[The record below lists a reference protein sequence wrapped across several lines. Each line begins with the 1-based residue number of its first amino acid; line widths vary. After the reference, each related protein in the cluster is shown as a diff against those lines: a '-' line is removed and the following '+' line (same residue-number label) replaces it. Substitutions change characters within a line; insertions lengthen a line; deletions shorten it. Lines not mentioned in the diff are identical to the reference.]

1 MLQVDYLKATYGE
14 GTVLHNV
21 SLEAKPGMVTCLV
34 GRNGAGK
41 STTLR
46 SIMGLIET
54 PSGDILLDGKSIMK
68 SPPYDRARAGI
79 GYVSQGREIFPQL
92 TVRENLLLG
101 LEAGGRKLRQIPEE
115 IFETFPILK
124 EFLERKGGDL
134 SGGQQ
139 QQLAIA
145 RAVIASP
152 KVLVLDEPTEGIQP
166 SIIQEIGQVITRL
179 KSRMAVLIVE
189 QYLEFVMEIADYCYV
204 MENGRIIMKGEPDS
218 LDQEKLQATMSL

>member
-1 MLQVDYLKATYGE
+1 MLQVEYLKATYGE

-79 GYVSQGREIFPQL
+79 GYVPQGREIFPQL

-101 LEAGGRKLRQIPEE
+101 LEAGGRKLR
-115 IFETFPILK
+115 
-124 EFLERKGGDL
+124 
-134 SGGQQ
+134 
-139 QQLAIA
+139 
-145 RAVIASP
+145 
-152 KVLVLDEPTEGIQP
+152 
-166 SIIQEIGQVITRL
+166 
-179 KSRMAVLIVE
+179 
-189 QYLEFVMEIADYCYV
+189 
-204 MENGRIIMKGEPDS
+204 
-218 LDQEKLQATMSL
+218 